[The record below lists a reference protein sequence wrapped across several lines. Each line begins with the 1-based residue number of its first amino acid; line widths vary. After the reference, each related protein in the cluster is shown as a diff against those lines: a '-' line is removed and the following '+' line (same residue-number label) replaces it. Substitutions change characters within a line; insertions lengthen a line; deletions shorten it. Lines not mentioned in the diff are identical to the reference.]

1 MATLVRNGE
10 KMNLSALVAAV
21 VISIF
26 IGWIIRRCLIDSMT
40 NVHIAREATDY
51 LERESVNITT
61 VIDTYLFTNL
71 AVIPKNDDDDD
82 DKKVGDA
89 DDTDVETADEIDDD
103 VDSDDDSDGGDGG
116 DGGGD

>member
-1 MATLVRNGE
+1 
-10 KMNLSALVAAV
+10 MNLSALVAAV
-21 VISIF
+21 VISLI

-51 LERESVNITT
+51 LERNSVNITT

-82 DKKVGDA
+82 DKKVDDA
-89 DDTDVETADEIDDD
+89 DDSDVDADEIDDD

>member
-1 MATLVRNGE
+1 
-10 KMNLSALVAAV
+10 MNLSALVAAV
-21 VISIF
+21 VISLI
-26 IGWIIRRCLIDSMT
+26 IGGIIRRYLIDSMT

-51 LERESVNITT
+51 LERDSVNITT

-82 DKKVGDA
+82 KKVDDA
-89 DDTDVETADEIDDD
+89 EDSDVDADEIDDD
-103 VDSDDDSDGGDGG
+103 VDSDSDGGDGG